1 MKKPFRTRGLVW
13 RYVILKDWSSAV
25 QTDFLGDIFEPEKSL
40 DLPDELVTEDLEMKA
55 ISFEFALTFD
65 GEEKKVKSIY
75 NKLENVCRKGM
86 IMNHQSILVQAS

>member
-1 MKKPFRTRGLVW
+1 M
-13 RYVILKDWSSAV
+13 
-25 QTDFLGDIFEPEKSL
+25 QTDLLGDIFEPEKSL
-40 DLPDELVTEDLEMKA
+40 DLPDELVTEDLEMKS